1 MQVKQLLSFSG
12 NLSLLPEA
20 DQFMVQ
26 LVKVPGW
33 ATTQSKSAVHAQ
45 VEAKSFFGGG
55 IFSYEER
62 LKMMVLREEFFPLM
76 EEVENSV
83 SLMIKGA
90 NGNIF
95 LKSTQSS

>member
-1 MQVKQLLSFSG
+1 MLRWRLNHFLG
-12 NLSLLPEA
+12 L
-20 DQFMVQ
+20 
-26 LVKVPGW
+26 
-33 ATTQSKSAVHAQ
+33 
-45 VEAKSFFGGG
+45 
-55 IFSYEER
+55 FSYEER

-95 LKSTQSS
+95 QKSTQSSDLFIRTSC